1 MDVKALSTD
10 CYRLLLFFADGI
22 YTRNLMEDSLYQRY
36 VAPAIQEIE
45 TNYNTELTVQELSRQ
60 VFISPQYLSRLFNRF
75 LGCSAYEY
83 LTIYRINK
91 AKEYLLITP
100 RMEVQDIA
108 HKVGFTDSSHFISVF
123 RKMTGITPL
132 GFRNLN

>member
-1 MDVKALSTD
+1 M
-10 CYRLLLFFADGI
+10 
-22 YTRNLMEDSLYQRY
+22 
-36 VAPAIQEIE
+36 
-45 TNYNTELTVQELSRQ
+45 QELSRQ

-91 AKEYLLITP
+91 AKEYLLINP